1 MNDKTTIV
9 LVSNTPWFLY
19 NFCKGLLRA
28 LDCRGFRVVC
38 LVSHDEYSQRLQEEF
53 GVTLLR
59 MPLVGKSTSPAREGK
74 CLFWLYGQLRE
85 LRPAFVFNFTIKANI
100 YSGLAC
106 RALGIPYA
114 NTITGL
120 GTAFLHDSH
129 LFRQV
134 RRLYG
139 FANAGARRVFFLNP
153 DDREVF
159 ERQGIL
165 QKIDWDMLPGA
176 GVDVAHFA
184 FTPLPQ
190 QGPFTFVLIARLL
203 GDKGV
208 REYVVA
214 AEQVRAAHPETRFLI
229 VGPKGVSN
237 RTAIEDDE
245 IDAWHARGVVE
256 YVGAQDDVRPW
267 LAQAHVLVLPSYRE
281 GMPSTVLEAAAMGR
295 PAIVTDVP
303 GCRHAVTEGE
313 TGWLCR
319 VKDAEAL
326 ATRMRDCLVMTP
338 WALSRF
344 GVAARRR
351 AEKEFS
357 QDIVVTGYLA
367 CLESG
372 LMSHQRVKMEA

>member
-1 MNDKTTIV
+1 MNDKTIV
-9 LVSNTPWFLY
+9 LVSNTSWFLY
-19 NFCKGLLRA
+19 NFCQGLLRA
-28 LDCRGFRVVC
+28 LERRGFRVVC
-38 LVSHDEYSQRLQEEF
+38 LVPHDDYSQRLCEEF
-53 GVTLLR
+53 NVTLR
-59 MPLVGKSTSPAREGK
+59 TMPMDGKSTGPAREGK
-74 CLFWLYGQLRE
+74 CLFWLFGQLRE

-106 RALGIPYA
+106 RALNLPYA
-114 NTITGL
+114 NTVTGL
-120 GTAFLHDSH
+120 GTAFLHDSR

-139 FANAGARRVFFLNP
+139 VANAGATRVFFLNP
-153 DDREVF
+153 DDRELF
-159 ERQGIL
+159 EHEGML
-165 QKIDWDMLPGA
+165 QKVDWDMLPGA
-176 GVDVAHFA
+176 GVDVARFG
-184 FTPLPQ
+184 FKPLPT
-190 QGPFTFVLIARLL
+190 GEPFTFLLIARLL

-208 REYVVA
+208 REYVAA
-214 AEQVRAAHPETRFLI
+214 AEQVRATHPETRFLI

-245 IDAWHARGVVE
+245 VDAWHAGGVVE

-281 GMPSTVLEAAAMGR
+281 GMPSTVMEAAAMGR

-326 ATRMRDCLVMTP
+326 ATRMRYCLAMTP
-338 WALSRF
+338 WALSRV

-372 LMSHQRVKMEA
+372 LTSHQRVKMEA

>member
-1 MNDKTTIV
+1 MNDKTIV

-19 NFCKGLLRA
+19 NFCQGLLRA
-28 LDCRGFRVVC
+28 LVRRDFRVVC
-38 LVSHDEYSQRLQEEF
+38 LVSNDEYSQRLSEEF
-53 GVTLLR
+53 GVTLR
-59 MPLVGKSTSPAREGK
+59 GMPMEGKSTSPAREGK

-85 LRPAFVFNFTIKANI
+85 LRPAFVFNFTIKANV

-106 RALGIPYA
+106 RALRIPYA
-114 NTITGL
+114 NTVTGL
-120 GTAFLHDSH
+120 GTTFLHDSH

-159 ERQGIL
+159 ERQGML
-165 QKIDWDMLPGA
+165 QKVDWAMLPGA
-176 GVDVAHFA
+176 GVDVTRFA
-184 FTPLPQ
+184 FKPLPQ
-190 QGPFTFVLIARLL
+190 EGPFTFVLIARLL

-208 REYVVA
+208 REYVA
-214 AEQVRAAHPETRFLI
+214 AAVRVRSEHPETRFLI

-237 RTAIEDDE
+237 RTAIDDDE
-245 IDAWHARGVVE
+245 IEAWQERGVVE

-267 LAQAHVLVLPSYRE
+267 LAQSHVLVLPSYRE
-281 GMPSTVLEAAAMGR
+281 GLPSTVLEAGAMGR
-295 PAIVTDVP
+295 PVIATDVP
-303 GCRHAVTEGE
+303 GCRHAVADGE

-319 VKDAEAL
+319 VKDVESL
-326 ATRMRDCLVMTP
+326 AARMRACLVMTP
-338 WALSRF
+338 WALSRV

-357 QDIVVTGYLA
+357 QDIVVAGYLA
-367 CLESG
+367 CLEAS
-372 LMSHQRVKMEA
+372 LMNHQRVKMEA